1 MLPLTGEMATWFLIV
16 IAVIALIG
24 GVALLFKGKKNNN

>member
-1 MLPLTGEMATWFLIV
+1 MLPQTGEMATWFLIV

-24 GVALLFKGKKNNN
+24 GLALLAKGKKNK